1 MKLSKR
7 IKKLRLKLM
16 LTQIEFSKLLGVAQ
30 VSVNRYENDKSKPTL
45 KIQRKIDFLLKEN
58 GMEGI
63 YE

>member
-16 LTQIEFSKLLGVAQ
+16 LTQIEFSELLGVAQ